1 MTEASQVTEVA
12 KGITDYGLTVVTC
25 AFFLSLSAGM
35 MIALFKWFKAIIIQ
49 IMADNKEG
57 MQSVLEETR
66 KQNDLLNDLAEGLRS
81 ETLLRVNNVA
91 GAFFDL
97 SIEQVCRLIKKIRE
111 ENHISN
117 KEATAEKIRKALRVM
132 HDDRNSKF
140 NSFSYR
146 GTQLSAYCCEEWV
159 EQVAQVIESEL
170 YHEDGPNN
178 KRAFTNV
185 KLAYDDIKTDFY
197 QRLIKY

>member
-1 MTEASQVTEVA
+1 MTEASHVTEVA

-25 AFFLSLSAGM
+25 AFFLILSAGM
-35 MIALFKWFKAIIIQ
+35 MIALFKWFKAIITH
-49 IMADNKEG
+49 IMADNKES
-57 MQSVLEETR
+57 MKSVLEETR

-81 ETLLRVNNVA
+81 ETLLRITNVA
-91 GAFFDL
+91 EAFFDL

-117 KEATAEKIRKALRVM
+117 KEATAEKIRKALKVI
-132 HDDRNSKF
+132 HDDRNAKF
-140 NSFSYR
+140 KSFSYR
-146 GTQLSAYCCEEWV
+146 GTPLSAYCCEEWV
-159 EQVAQVIESEL
+159 EQVAQVIETEL

-185 KLAYDDIKTDFY
+185 KLAYDDIRTDFY
-197 QRLIKY
+197 QRLTK